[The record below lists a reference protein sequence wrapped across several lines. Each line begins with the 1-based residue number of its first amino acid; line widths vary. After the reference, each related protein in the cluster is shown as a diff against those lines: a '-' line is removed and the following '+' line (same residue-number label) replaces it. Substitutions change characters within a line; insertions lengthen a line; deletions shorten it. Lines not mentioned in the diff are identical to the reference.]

1 MQRPQ
6 AQDADRVP
14 GAAAGPAEIGLAGPH
29 VIDQPRLV
37 LHLARAPVVL
47 HLDADRPAGQ
57 ARDLVDEP
65 VELACSAG
73 RVRHREDARL
83 LPAVSAGLVGA
94 GATTAGKYD
103 ENEGQADKSNASAG
117 RSHGVASP
125 FA

>member
-29 VIDQPRLV
+29 VIDQPCLV

-65 VELACSAG
+65 VENAFS
-73 RVRHREDARL
+73 VRMVLHGEGARL
-83 LPAVSAGLVGA
+83 RAAVSAGLVA
-94 GATTAGKYD
+94 AAATTTGKYP
-103 ENEGQADKSNASAG
+103 ENEGQADKSNA
-117 RSHGVASP
+117 
-125 FA
+125 